1 MLLKNCS
8 KLATI
13 LLALPLA
20 GCGLFSSSDPHEPAE
35 LQSITQSVSTKTV
48 WSTSVGKSESAYM
61 VPAVTDNA
69 VYAAGGKTLYR
80 LSRDNGSKVW
90 SADLKGEVSA
100 GVGSDGTT
108 VAVVTDG
115 GLVEAFDAEGKALW
129 TAKLTA
135 DASIAPLVGNGLVV
149 VTAADARTS
158 AFDITTG
165 SLLWSYQ
172 SQAPAL
178 TLQTY
183 RALAWSPAGI
193 LVGQANGRLLALSAR
208 GEVVF
213 DAVISESHGITEVE
227 RLVDVV
233 GRPWVDAQMMCA
245 ATFQGALVCMS
256 SQNGQTRWSQKVD
269 AVTGPFSDPEKM
281 YIVDAKGTIH
291 AYNRE
296 NGNEAWKNEELLY
309 RSPSA
314 PVKIGNTIAVG
325 DYDGYV
331 SFYDPAN
338 GKAVSRLRLGGA
350 ISTPAAPLAFGAV
363 FQTIDG
369 DVAYVVQDSLMQ

>member
-1 MLLKNCS
+1 
-8 KLATI
+8 
-13 LLALPLA
+13 
-20 GCGLFSSSDPHEPAE
+20 
-35 LQSITQSVSTKTV
+35 
-48 WSTSVGKSESAYM
+48 
-61 VPAVTDNA
+61 
-69 VYAAGGKTLYR
+69 
-80 LSRDNGSKVW
+80 
-90 SADLKGEVSA
+90 
-100 GVGSDGTT
+100 
-108 VAVVTDG
+108 
-115 GLVEAFDAEGKALW
+115 
-129 TAKLTA
+129 
-135 DASIAPLVGNGLVV
+135 
-149 VTAADARTS
+149 
-158 AFDITTG
+158 
-165 SLLWSYQ
+165 
-172 SQAPAL
+172 
-178 TLQTY
+178 
-183 RALAWSPAGI
+183 
-193 LVGQANGRLLALSAR
+193 
-208 GEVVF
+208 
-213 DAVISESHGITEVE
+213 
-227 RLVDVV
+227 
-233 GRPWVDAQMMCA
+233 MMCA

-350 ISTPAAPLAFGAV
+350 IRTPAAPLAFGAV